1 MSNLFITVCLH
12 KQQSLLMISMYF
24 LLLYLCCYRS
34 ELVHGEKKIKKKR
47 AIGNSYLEH
56 KIKQTEMN
64 GYLVSS
70 I

>member
-1 MSNLFITVCLH
+1 MPAFTAKPTDDLNVFSSF
-12 KQQSLLMISMYF
+12 
-24 LLLYLCCYRS
+24 YLCCYRS
-34 ELVHGEKKIKKKR
+34 ELVHGEKKIKKKK

-56 KIKQTEMN
+56 NIKQTEMN